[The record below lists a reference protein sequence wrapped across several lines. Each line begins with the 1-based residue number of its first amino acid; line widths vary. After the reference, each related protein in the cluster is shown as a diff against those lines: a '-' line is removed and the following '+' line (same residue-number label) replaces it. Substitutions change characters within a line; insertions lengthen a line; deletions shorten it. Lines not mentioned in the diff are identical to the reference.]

1 MYRQLPFV
9 FAGIANIF
17 LKTGHYRDQHIGI
30 KHKALQNVTAI
41 RRKEAT

>member
-9 FAGIANIF
+9 FAYIANLFIE
-17 LKTGHYRDQHIGI
+17 TRHYRDQHIGI